1 MDKETFKY
9 FPPVIDRDAQGRI
22 TLHLCDDDYMRFI
35 DMVNYFDYFRPRIFG
50 PPTDFSTE
58 IAKQE
63 VPEEY
68 RNRMSP
74 NDQLYRLVEALLS
87 GMQNFSMYGND
98 DFKKQ
103 YEF

>member
-58 IAKQE
+58 KAKQE
-63 VPEEY
+63 VADLTDDAIAILQELPYENPFLTE
-68 RNRMSP
+68 
-74 NDQLYRLVEALLS
+74 LLRW
-87 GMQNFSMYGND
+87 MVLRD
-98 DFKKQ
+98 K
-103 YEF
+103 